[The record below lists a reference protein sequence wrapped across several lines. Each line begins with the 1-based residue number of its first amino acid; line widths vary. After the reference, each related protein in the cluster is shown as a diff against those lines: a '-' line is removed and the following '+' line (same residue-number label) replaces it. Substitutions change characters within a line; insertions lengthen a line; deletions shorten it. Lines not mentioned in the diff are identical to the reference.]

1 MPTDAAP
8 IYLTIDD
15 DGGVVG
21 FAADGLEGDLLAS
34 ARNYPIAVSLIR
46 VDIPLPAGSAAA
58 KITVL
63 QRFTPPARE

>member
-8 IYLTIDD
+8 IHLTIDD
-15 DGGVVG
+15 DGGVHG

-34 ARNYPIAVSLIR
+34 ARRSSIPISLIR
-46 VDIPLPAGSAAA
+46 VDIPLPARSAAA
-58 KITVL
+58 RITVL